1 MNDKTRRNLG
11 KFAIYAALLFITFL
25 VAYPF
30 IWMIFSSFKT
40 TKEFYYVP
48 PKLLP
53 DVFTINNYE
62 TLISKW
68 NFGLYYRNSLF
79 VATFQVILNLLIVTF
94 AGYGFAKFQFKGK
107 NFFFLLILSATMIPW
122 VATIIPLFIVATQ
135 LKLINTFA
143 GLIIPGMASAFS
155 IFLARNFI
163 SGIPTP
169 LLEAARIDGARESRI
184 FFQIVLPSI
193 KPVIAVITINKLIE
207 SWNAF
212 QWPLLVVNTDSIRT
226 LPIAISKLSSQFYDS
241 YDLKMAAAA
250 MSIMPVLI
258 VYVAAQK
265 YFVEGITLT
274 GVKG

>member
-1 MNDKTRRNLG
+1 MSGKTRRAMG
-11 KFAIYAALLFITFL
+11 KVLIYLALLTITFL

-30 IWMIFSSFKT
+30 VWMIFSSFKS

-53 DVFTINNYE
+53 DAFTTINYE
-62 TLISKW
+62 TLIGKW
-68 NFGLYYRNSLF
+68 NFGLYYRNSII
-79 VATFQVILNLLIVTF
+79 VAAAQVTLNLFIVTF
-94 AGYGFAKFQFKGK
+94 AGYGFAKFSFKGK

-169 LLEAARIDGARESRI
+169 LLEAARIDGAKESRV

-212 QWPLLVVNTDSIRT
+212 QWPLLVVNSDSIRT

-250 MSIMPVLI
+250 MSIIPVLL